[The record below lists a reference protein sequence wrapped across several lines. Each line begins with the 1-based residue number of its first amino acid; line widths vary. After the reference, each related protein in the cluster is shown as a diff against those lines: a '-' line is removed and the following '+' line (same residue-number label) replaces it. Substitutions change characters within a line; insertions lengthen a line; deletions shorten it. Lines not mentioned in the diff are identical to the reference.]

1 MENLPLSTLLDKY
14 DVTRPPMAPLRL
26 ILALGLFVGSAS
38 GYAFPRRPAPLSMTA
53 SESERL
59 NRRSLLSNA
68 AALGAAAVTTAA
80 AATTGPALAAEGS
93 AKVVDASAIEVTDG
107 GAKFVTVKEGQCPA
121 SDFTGVLGSCRPSPG
136 KFIIIDYT
144 AFLPNGQVFDTTEK
158 KGGKPLAFQLG
169 SRQVI
174 PGIEEVVQYM
184 KPGQEVQ
191 ALIPAK
197 LAYGSK
203 GVCPAEGECLIPPDT
218 NLKYFIK
225 LIRVTSAAG

>member
-1 MENLPLSTLLDKY
+1 MLCTNPEMRLTSSAVLAVALL
-14 DVTRPPMAPLRL
+14 VQPAVGLVAPRRPFFMTAGQEVAGAAGMDRRSMLTS
-26 ILALGLFVGSAS
+26 ALGLASSAAFVGP
-38 GYAFPRRPAPLSMTA
+38 AFAD
-53 SESERL
+53 
-59 NRRSLLSNA
+59 
-68 AALGAAAVTTAA
+68 
-80 AATTGPALAAEGS
+80 
-93 AKVVDASAIEVTDG
+93 KVIDASAIETTDG
-107 GAKFVTVKEGQCPA
+107 GAKFVTVKEGSCPT

-144 AFLPNGQVFDTTEK
+144 AFLPSGQVFDTTEK

-169 SRQVI
+169 SKQVI

-191 ALIPAK
+191 AFIPSK

-203 GVCPAEGECLIPPDT
+203 GVCPTEGQECLIPPDT
-218 NLKYFIK
+218 NLKYYIK

>member
-1 MENLPLSTLLDKY
+1 MEEE
-14 DVTRPPMAPLRL
+14 RPRA
-26 ILALGLFVGSAS
+26 
-38 GYAFPRRPAPLSMTA
+38 
-53 SESERL
+53 
-59 NRRSLLSNA
+59 RS
-68 AALGAAAVTTAA
+68 
-80 AATTGPALAAEGS
+80 
-93 AKVVDASAIEVTDG
+93 
-107 GAKFVTVKEGQCPA
+107 
-121 SDFTGVLGSCRPSPG
+121 
-136 KFIIIDYT
+136 
-144 AFLPNGQVFDTTEK
+144 
-158 KGGKPLAFQLG
+158 
-169 SRQVI
+169 